1 MDGEKREIRVETDLE
16 DGRQLKYTMPVSS
29 VATVKIKVKW
39 KIDHL
44 LTFYK
49 DIAELNWF
57 PISDGDEKVAKLD
70 FYVDGLDA
78 KQGKLYAHTG
88 YFNPTSQVERTETGY
103 HIWTKDFPKKWKAR
117 TACLLAN
124 DRSLASRPSK
134 WD

>member
-1 MDGEKREIRVETDLE
+1 M
-16 DGRQLKYTMPVSS
+16 
-29 VATVKIKVKW
+29 KW

-49 DIAELNWF
+49 DSAELNWF

-78 KQGKLYAHTG
+78 KQENCMPILVTLIHQPKSNGLKLVIIFG
-88 YFNPTSQVERTETGY
+88 QRIFQ
-103 HIWTKDFPKKWKAR
+103 KWKAR

-124 DRSLASRPSK
+124 DRSPASRPSK
-134 WD
+134 MRLTREMEKRNFQKREIH

>member
-1 MDGEKREIRVETDLE
+1 MWMGKNGDSCRGNRP
-16 DGRQLKYTMPVSS
+16 GRWPSIKIYNARIVGG
-29 VATVKIKVKW
+29 TVKIKVKW

-78 KQGKLYAHTG
+78 KQENCMPILVTLIHQPKSNGLKLVIIFG
-88 YFNPTSQVERTETGY
+88 QRIFQ
-103 HIWTKDFPKKWKAR
+103 KWKAR

-124 DRSLASRPSK
+124 DRSPASRPSK
-134 WD
+134 

>member
-1 MDGEKREIRVETDLE
+1 MDGEKREIRVEETDLE

-29 VATVKIKVKW
+29 VARSKIKVKW

-70 FYVDGLDA
+70 FFMWMAWMLSRENCMPILVTLIHQPKSNGL
-78 KQGKLYAHTG
+78 KLVIIFG
-88 YFNPTSQVERTETGY
+88 QRIFQ
-103 HIWTKDFPKKWKAR
+103 KWKAR

-124 DRSLASRPSK
+124 DRSPASRPSK
-134 WD
+134 